1 MVKQDAMNVFLGFY
15 IPSETSMH
23 LWDLDSDY
31 YLHNRYLR
39 PPAPYINRILY
50 EQNRLNRSN
59 SSSNRLE
66 IKNAVSSNAQLK
78 HSKIA
83 KKYFIQNRDL
93 LKLKAV
99 EKKEEMGRIE
109 GVEDV
114 EKGTLKG
121 IENLRES
128 GDEQV
133 EERDKNLPREEVE
146 GDDEEAIGEC
156 ISPRLVLSYSLL
168 PSPLHACSSPSLHT
182 LPYLSYS
189 HPSLPRSFALHYAS
203 LIYTP
208 PFCFLH

>member
-1 MVKQDAMNVFLGFY
+1 LPFHHCRYYSNAFTDMVKQDAMNVFLGFY

-66 IKNAVSSNAQLK
+66 VKNAVSRKAQLK
-78 HSKIA
+78 HSRIA

-99 EKKEEMGRIE
+99 EKKEEIRRIE
-109 GVEDV
+109 GVEKAD
-114 EKGTLKG
+114 KSPQKT
-121 IENLRES
+121 IENLCEIE
-128 GDEQV
+128 DENGKG
-133 EERDKNLPREEVE
+133 RDKNVPREDVE
-146 GDDEEAIGEC
+146 GDEEDAIGE
-156 ISPRLVLSYSLL
+156 
-168 PSPLHACSSPSLHT
+168 
-182 LPYLSYS
+182 
-189 HPSLPRSFALHYAS
+189 
-203 LIYTP
+203 
-208 PFCFLH
+208 